1 MHASPAKMEAP
12 IASLGVTELIARS
25 RSGDRDALG
34 GLFALAYQ
42 ELRKL
47 ARARLRSGGRDAIL
61 DTTALVHEAYVRLV
75 DVGQPNLRDRL
86 HFFQYAS
93 HAMRS
98 VIVDL
103 IRQRLA
109 QRRGSGAV
117 HVSFSDASP
126 DAFAGGESE
135 ILRIHQELEKLAAV
149 DPRLAEAVE
158 MKYFGG
164 MTETEIAEALGITDR
179 TVRRDLTKA
188 RLLLRAALG

>member
-1 MHASPAKMEAP
+1 MHASPSKMEAP
-12 IASLGVTELIARS
+12 STRLGLTELIHRS
-25 RSGDRDALG
+25 RAGDREALG
-34 GLFALAYQ
+34 SLFELAYG

-75 DVGQPNLRDRL
+75 DVGQPNLRDRA

-103 IRQRLA
+103 VRQRQS

-117 HVSFSDASP
+117 HVSFNDAVA
-126 DAFAGGESE
+126 DGVTAGERE
-135 ILRIHQELEKLAAV
+135 ILRIHQELEKLATL
-149 DPRLAEAVE
+149 DPRLAQTVE

-164 MTETEIAEALGITDR
+164 MTETEIAGALGITDR